1 MVSIEYVL
9 KPSSGFES
17 FETASLKKPFWVGSV
32 VPSVVQSDFH
42 HMAKDTSVDSLFEI
56 PERTPELD
64 GASGARTSYCQ
75 RACLHMCV

>member
-1 MVSIEYVL
+1 MLDPAVMVLPVVILADFHHIAKDTIALS
-9 KPSSGFES
+9 
-17 FETASLKKPFWVGSV
+17 SV

-42 HMAKDTSVDSLFEI
+42 HIAKDTSVDSLFEI
-56 PERTPELD
+56 PERTAELD